1 MNTSSDP
8 NEKNAIIG
16 GTLYLVAT
24 PIGNMSDISSRALKV
39 LENVDFIAAED
50 TRNTGLL
57 LSRLGIKK
65 QLVSYYEQNKKESG
79 PKIIEKLKSGF
90 SCALVTDA
98 GMPGISDPG
107 SDLVRLCETH
117 SVPVTCVPG
126 ACAAVTALSIS
137 GLDTS
142 RFVFEG
148 FLPTRSKDR
157 KETLEEDSKERGSII
172 IYEAP
177 HRLKKTL
184 NDLFEAFGNR
194 KIAICRELTKLNE
207 EVIRTSLSEATEIY
221 STLEPKGEYVLVIE
235 GCSKSSQ
242 NDWSDMTI
250 EEHVNFYM
258 KLGDDKM
265 CAMKKVAK
273 DRGIGKSEI
282 YSAMI
287 KNN

>member
-1 MNTSSDP
+1 MTNSSDL
-8 NEKNAIIG
+8 NEKNAIVKG
-16 GTLYLVAT
+16 MLYLVAT

-57 LSRLGIKK
+57 LSRLGLKK

-107 SDLVRLCETH
+107 ADLVRLCETH
-117 SVPVTCVPG
+117 SIPVTCVPG

-137 GLDTS
+137 GLDTG

-148 FLPTRSKDR
+148 FLPVKT
-157 KETLEEDSKERGSII
+157 KERNSVLEMDAKEKGSII

-184 NDLFEAFGNR
+184 ADLLNKFGNR

-207 EVIRTSLSEATEIY
+207 EVIRTSLSEAVEIY
-221 STLEPKGEYVLVIE
+221 EITEPKGEFVLVVE
-235 GCSKSSQ
+235 GSQ
-242 NDWSDMTI
+242 EKDSNDWSNMSI
-250 EEHVNFYM
+250 QEHVDFYM
-258 KLGDDKM
+258 NLGDDKM
-265 CAMKKVAK
+265 SAMKKVAK

-282 YSAMI
+282 YSAML

>member
-1 MNTSSDP
+1 MTNSSDL
-8 NEKNAIIG
+8 NEKNAIVKG
-16 GTLYLVAT
+16 MLYLVAT
-24 PIGNMSDISSRALKV
+24 PIGNMSDITSRALKV
-39 LENVDFIAAED
+39 LENVDFVAAED

-57 LSRLGIKK
+57 LSRLGLKK

-107 SDLVRLCETH
+107 ADLVRLCETH
-117 SVPVTCVPG
+117 SIPVTCVPG

-137 GLDTS
+137 GLDTG

-148 FLPTRSKDR
+148 FLPVKI
-157 KETLEEDSKERGSII
+157 KERNSVLEMDAREKGSII

-184 NDLFEAFGNR
+184 ADLLDKFGNR

-207 EVIRTSLSEATEIY
+207 EIIRTSLSEAVEIY
-221 STLEPKGEYVLVIE
+221 EITEPKGEFVLVVE
-235 GCSKSSQ
+235 GSQ
-242 NDWSDMTI
+242 DKDSNDWSNMSI
-250 EEHVNFYM
+250 QEHVDFYM
-258 KLGDDKM
+258 NLGDDKM
-265 CAMKKVAK
+265 SAMKKVAK

-282 YSAMI
+282 YSAML

>member
-1 MNTSSDP
+1 MTNSTDL
-8 NEKNAIIG
+8 NEKNAIVG

-39 LENVDFIAAED
+39 LENVDFVAAED

-137 GLDTS
+137 GLDTG

-148 FLPTRSKDR
+148 FLPVKT
-157 KETLEEDSKERGSII
+157 KERNEVLEMDSKEKGSLV

-184 NDLFEAFGNR
+184 EDLLDKFGNR
-194 KIAICRELTKLNE
+194 KVAICRELTKLNE
-207 EVIRTSLSEATEIY
+207 EVIRTSLSEAVEIY
-221 STLEPKGEYVLVIE
+221 EMTEPKGEFVLVVE
-235 GCSKSSQ
+235 GCQDKDL
-242 NDWSDMTI
+242 NDWSNMSI
-250 EEHVNFYM
+250 PEHVDFYM
-258 KLGDDKM
+258 NLGDDKM
-265 CAMKKVAK
+265 TAMKKVAK

-282 YSAMI
+282 YSAML

>member
-1 MNTSSDP
+1 MTNSTDL
-8 NEKNAIIG
+8 NEKNAIVG

-39 LENVDFIAAED
+39 LENVDFVAAED

-117 SVPVTCVPG
+117 SVPVTCIPG

-137 GLDTS
+137 GLDTG

-148 FLPTRSKDR
+148 FLPVKT
-157 KETLEEDSKERGSII
+157 KERNEALETDSKEKGSLI

-184 NDLFEAFGNR
+184 EDLLDKFGNR
-194 KIAICRELTKLNE
+194 KVAICRELTKNM
-207 EVIRTSLSEATEIY
+207 VQMHLSG
-221 STLEPKGEYVLVIE
+221 L
-235 GCSKSSQ
+235 
-242 NDWSDMTI
+242 
-250 EEHVNFYM
+250 F
-258 KLGDDKM
+258 
-265 CAMKKVAK
+265 
-273 DRGIGKSEI
+273 
-282 YSAMI
+282 
-287 KNN
+287 

>member
-1 MNTSSDP
+1 MTNSSDL
-8 NEKNAIIG
+8 NEKNAIVG

-24 PIGNMSDISSRALKV
+24 PIGNMSDITSRALKV
-39 LENVDFIAAED
+39 LENVDFVAAED

-117 SVPVTCVPG
+117 SVPVTCIPG

-137 GLDTS
+137 GLDTG

-148 FLPTRSKDR
+148 FLPVKT
-157 KETLEEDSKERGSII
+157 KERNEVLEMDSKEKGSLI

-184 NDLFEAFGNR
+184 EDLLDKFGNR
-194 KIAICRELTKLNE
+194 KVAICRELTKLNE
-207 EVIRTSLSEATEIY
+207 EVIRTSLSEAVEIY
-221 STLEPKGEYVLVIE
+221 EMTEPKGEFVLVVE
-235 GCSKSSQ
+235 GCPDKDL
-242 NDWSDMTI
+242 NDWSNLSI
-250 EEHVNFYM
+250 QEHVDFYM
-258 KLGDDKM
+258 NLGDDKM
-265 CAMKKVAK
+265 TAMKKVAK

-282 YSAMI
+282 YSAML
-287 KNN
+287 KND

>member
-1 MNTSSDP
+1 MTNSTDL
-8 NEKNAIIG
+8 NEKNAIVG

-39 LENVDFIAAED
+39 LENVDFVAAED

-137 GLDTS
+137 GLDTG

-148 FLPTRSKDR
+148 FLPVKT
-157 KETLEEDSKERGSII
+157 KERNEVLEMDSKEKGSLI

-184 NDLFEAFGNR
+184 EDLLDKFGNR
-194 KIAICRELTKLNE
+194 KVAICRELTKLNE
-207 EVIRTSLSEATEIY
+207 EVIRTSLSEAVEIY
-221 STLEPKGEYVLVIE
+221 EMTEPKGEFVLVVE
-235 GCSKSSQ
+235 GCQDKDL
-242 NDWSDMTI
+242 NDWSNMSI
-250 EEHVNFYM
+250 PEHVDFYM
-258 KLGDDKM
+258 NLGDDKM
-265 CAMKKVAK
+265 TAMKKVAK

-282 YSAMI
+282 YSAML